1 MKRIQAKII
10 GQEHAGVLSDADLV
24 YLTNE
29 ATTLEEKVTELFD
42 ALRLPVYQY
51 LVAVFGNAA
60 EAEDLTQDVFLSLY
74 KALRGGQTIRN
85 VRFWI
90 FRVAQNAALNR
101 RKHNQYIAPLD
112 ADSWAEIERLL
123 PSIGL
128 NPEQNALYREKFER
142 LYEGLKRLSMQE
154 RQAIYL
160 RSEGFKYRE
169 IGELMN
175 VKITTVEEFLQRG
188 IRKLSEQAG
197 D

>member
-1 MKRIQAKII
+1 M
-10 GQEHAGVLSDADLV
+10 
-24 YLTNE
+24 
-29 ATTLEEKVTELFD
+29 
-42 ALRLPVYQY
+42 
-51 LVAVFGNAA
+51 
-60 EAEDLTQDVFLSLY
+60 
-74 KALRGGQTIRN
+74 
-85 VRFWI
+85 RFWI

-123 PSIGL
+123 PAAGL
-128 NPEQNALYREKFER
+128 NPEQNALYREKYER
-142 LYEGLKRLSMQE
+142 LYEGLKRLSLHE

-160 RSEGFKYRE
+160 RLEGFKYRE

-175 VKITTVEEFLQRG
+175 IAIPTVEEFLRRG